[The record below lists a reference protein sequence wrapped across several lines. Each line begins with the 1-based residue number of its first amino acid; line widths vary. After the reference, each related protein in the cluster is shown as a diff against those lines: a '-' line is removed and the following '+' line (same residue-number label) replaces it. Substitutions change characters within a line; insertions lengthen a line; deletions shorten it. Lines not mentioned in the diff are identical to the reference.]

1 MASVNRIKRAW
12 SADRP
17 AFGLWCAIPDPFVV
31 ELGAA
36 LELDYVCLDQ
46 QHGLID
52 YASLVALIRAA
63 GAAGCSPIVRVS
75 SNEPWLLM
83 RALDAGAHGVVV
95 PMVDDG
101 AQAARAVEACRFPP
115 EGRRSYG
122 PIRAAAVI
130 GSADPADVGAA
141 ALCIAQIE
149 TAGGLENVEEIAAT
163 PGLDA
168 LYIGPADL
176 ALSLGIP
183 LAGSADDPRH
193 LDAVER
199 ILRACQA
206 SGIGAGM
213 HTGSGELARRYA
225 DEGLLDAQR
234 GNRPRAADRRA
245 PARAGSRARGSGL
258 SARGDGRQPPDRRRR
273 TPCRL

>member
-1 MASVNRIKRAW
+1 MAGVNRIKRAW
-12 SADRP
+12 SSGRP

-31 ELGAA
+31 ELTAA

-52 YASLVALIRAA
+52 DGSMVALIRAA
-63 GAAGCSPIVRVS
+63 GAAGCSPIVRVA

-83 RALDAGAHGVVV
+83 RALDAGALGVVI

-101 AQAARAVEACRFPP
+101 MQAARAVEACRFPP

-130 GSADPADVGAA
+130 GSRDPADVANE

-149 TAGGLENVEEIAAT
+149 TRSGLENVEEIAAT

-176 ALSLGIP
+176 ALALGIP
-183 LAGSADDPRH
+183 LAGAGDDPRH
-193 LDAVER
+193 VDAVER

-213 HTGSGELARRYA
+213 HTRSGELARRYA
-225 DEGLLDAQR
+225 DKGFSMLNLGADHELLTGAVRRELDA
-234 GNRPRAADRRA
+234 
-245 PARAGSRARGSGL
+245 ARAGGS
-258 SARGDGRQPPDRRRR
+258 
-273 TPCRL
+273 

>member
-1 MASVNRIKRAW
+1 MAGVNRIKRAW

-17 AFGLWCAIPDPFVV
+17 AFGLWCAIPDPLVV
-31 ELGAA
+31 ELASA

-52 YASLVALIRAA
+52 YAAMVGMIRAA
-63 GAAGCSPIVRVS
+63 GAAGCSPIVRVAS
-75 SNEPWLLM
+75 DEPWLLM
-83 RALDAGAHGVVV
+83 RALDAGALGVVI
-95 PMVDDG
+95 PMIDDG
-101 AQAARAVEACRFPP
+101 TQVARAVEACRFPP

-130 GSADPADVGAA
+130 GSRDPADVANEV
-141 ALCIAQIE
+141 LCIAQIE

-163 PGLDA
+163 PGLDG

-176 ALSLGIP
+176 ALALGIP
-183 LAGSADDPRH
+183 LAAAGDDPRH
-193 LDAVER
+193 VDAVQR

-213 HTGSGELARRYA
+213 HSRSGELARRYA
-225 DEGLLDAQR
+225 EQGFSMLNLGTDYELLTAAVRRELDA
-234 GNRPRAADRRA
+234 
-245 PARAGSRARGSGL
+245 ARAGK
-258 SARGDGRQPPDRRRR
+258 
-273 TPCRL
+273 

>member
-1 MASVNRIKRAW
+1 MAGVNGIKRAW
-12 SADRP
+12 SSDRP

-31 ELGAA
+31 ELSSA
-36 LELDYVCLDQ
+36 LGLDYVCIDQ
-46 QHGLID
+46 QHGLLD
-52 YASLVALIRAA
+52 YVSLVGMIRAA

-83 RALDAGAHGVVV
+83 RALDAGALGVVV

-115 EGRRSYG
+115 AGRRSYG

-130 GSADPADVGAA
+130 GSGDPVDLASEV
-141 ALCIAQIE
+141 LCIAQIE
-149 TAGGLENVEEIAAT
+149 TVGGLENVEEIAAT

-168 LYIGPADL
+168 LYVGPADL
-176 ALSLGIP
+176 ALALGIP
-183 LAGSADDPRH
+183 LAGSGDDPRH
-193 LDAVER
+193 VDAVER

-213 HTGSGELARRYA
+213 HTRSGETARRYA
-225 DEGLLDAQR
+225 EKGFSMLNVGTDYELLTGALRSELDA
-234 GNRPRAADRRA
+234 
-245 PARAGSRARGSGL
+245 ARAGQS
-258 SARGDGRQPPDRRRR
+258 
-273 TPCRL
+273 